1 MDTSK
6 MLHLECLDADKTLD
20 MLIQSKDMRRTAT
33 DMERSLERGFLYQQI
48 RNVVENNY
56 DIGRVTDVY
65 EMFGGYINRSF
76 AFCTEKNGEER
87 VYFIRKYSKGKNEKE
102 IYLEHN
108 LLACAKK
115 NGAKEVANTIPARD
129 GKTFVI
135 KAEGTGESRLDYYF
149 AVYKFLEGE
158 DKYNWIENEM
168 TNGELASAAEVMA
181 TFHNAV
187 KDFDPNGWGRQ
198 ELEILDLLPALPG
211 RFTEWAAVDVNN
223 MFTDYYRKNLPR
235 IIEVIGKLTVPK
247 EDRAKLPL
255 NPLQCDCH
263 PGNMKFHDNKVVG
276 VFDFDW
282 SKVDLRVFEI
292 GLALVYFC
300 ASWISEL
307 DGVVH
312 LDRCKVFLTAYQKKL
327 KELGGLSPLNETEKR
342 YLPEMINAGN
352 IYLILWCIRAY
363 CDDVTLNVFEYLFY
377 MQHQVKCM
385 NWVDAHREEIVEMIR
400 GI

>member
-6 MLHLECLDADKTLD
+6 MLHVKHLGADTILN
-20 MLIQSKDMRRTAT
+20 MLIQNKSMGRVARDAEET
-33 DMERSLERGFLYQQI
+33 LELGYLYLQI
-48 RNVVENNY
+48 KSVVENNY
-56 DIGRVTDVY
+56 DIGTVTDVY

-76 AFCTEKNGEER
+76 AFYTEKDGKKY
-87 VYFIRKYSKGKNEKE
+87 VYFIRKYSKGKVEKE

-108 LLACAKK
+108 LLAYAKK
-115 NGAKEVANTIPARD
+115 NGAKEVANTISARN
-129 GKTFVI
+129 GKSFVV
-135 KAEGTGESRLDYYF
+135 ASEGTGEDQLNYYF
-149 AVYKFLEGE
+149 AVYEFLEGE
-158 DKYNWIENEM
+158 DKYNWVENEL
-168 TNGELASAAEVMA
+168 TNGELASVAEVMA

-187 KDFDPNGWGRQ
+187 KDFDPKGWARQ
-198 ELEILDLLPALPG
+198 ELEILDLLPTLPG

-235 IIEVIGKLTVPK
+235 IIEVIGKLTISR

-255 NPLQCDCH
+255 NPIQCDCH

-307 DGVVH
+307 DGVLH
-312 LDRCKVFLTAYQKKL
+312 LDRCKVFLEAYQNRL
-327 KELGGLSPLNETEKR
+327 KDLGGLSPLNETEKR
-342 YLPEMINAGN
+342 YLPEMLNAGN
-352 IYLILWCIRAY
+352 IYLVLWCIRAY
-363 CDDVTLNVFEYLFY
+363 YDDVTLNVYEYLFY
-377 MQHQVKCM
+377 LQHQVKCM
-385 NWVDAHREEIVEMIR
+385 NWVDKHREAIVKMIGEI
-400 GI
+400 

>member
-1 MDTSK
+1 
-6 MLHLECLDADKTLD
+6 MLCIERLDEEAVFNK
-20 MLIQSKDMRRTAT
+20 LIQTKNLCKIAADA
-33 DMERSLERGFLYQQI
+33 EKFLEHGYLYEQI
-48 RNVVENNY
+48 RNVVEKNY
-56 DIGRVTDVY
+56 DIGRVTDIY

-76 AFCTEKNGEER
+76 ALCTEKDGKNY
-87 VYFIRKYSKGKNEKE
+87 VYFIRKYSKGKDEKE

-108 LLACAKK
+108 LLACAKE
-115 NGAKEVANTIPARD
+115 NGSKEVANTIRARS
-129 GKTFVI
+129 GKSFVMA
-135 KAEGTGESRLDYYF
+135 AEGAGEDRLSYYF
-149 AVYKFLEGE
+149 AVYEFLEGE
-158 DKYNWIENEM
+158 DKYNWLENEM
-168 TNGELASAAEVMA
+168 TNEELASAAEVMA

-187 KDFDPNGWGRQ
+187 KGFDPNGWARQ
-198 ELEILDLLPALPG
+198 ELEILDLLPTLPG
-211 RFTEWAAVDVNN
+211 RFTEWAAVDVTN
-223 MFTDYYRKNLPR
+223 MFIEYYRKNLPR
-235 IIEVIGKLTVPK
+235 IIEVIGKLVIPG

-312 LDRCKVFLTAYQKKL
+312 LDRCKVFLNAYQQKL

-385 NWVDAHREEIVEMIR
+385 NWVDKHRDAIVEMIE